1 MRDIITK
8 ALLIISLALTTIF
21 PQEIYGVTV
30 EKRVQFP
37 KGKGTMT
44 FRGKLPRE
52 LDYDAYVFS
61 AKKGRYLTVKL
72 MTADRDAFVAIYE
85 TKTLG
90 PDEDAIL
97 PIDKRAVEWTGQL
110 PVNGEYSVQIYD
122 ASGNTVNRA
131 AYTVE
136 ITLS

>member
-8 ALLIISLALTTIF
+8 GLLIMSLALITIF
-21 PQEIYGVTV
+21 PQEIYGATV

-52 LDYDAYVFS
+52 FDYDAYVFS
-61 AKKGRYLTVKL
+61 AKKGRSLTVKL
-72 MTADRDAFVAIYE
+72 ITADRDAYLAVYE
-85 TKTLG
+85 TKPLG

-97 PIDKRAVEWTGQL
+97 PIDKHAVEWTGQL

-122 ASGNTVNRA
+122 PSGNAVNRS

-136 ITLS
+136 ITLN